1 MKRFDVS
8 VQFAVVVQEKNILAE
23 DEEQAKQIAKMRAQ
37 KRQIGGDDKELDFA
51 YVFHETDHELTGGE
65 MSGEELQTWQEE
77 VSKLPKRAPK
87 KQTREEKKNAEEL
100 ELGIRT
106 CISNALL
113 NRYFGEKSLE
123 STILGVLRDFSVQED
138 ECTFDWGVTQQTLAY
153 EMCFEVDSPT
163 CGIHGFVSVYYLKL
177 REGSNV
183 EIGSSDTLYVVEVGY
198 DFD

>member
-1 MKRFDVS
+1 MKRFDVG
-8 VQFAVVVQEKNILAE
+8 VQFAVVVQENNILAE

-37 KRQIGGDDKELDFA
+37 KRQIGGDSNEIDFV
-51 YVFHETDHELTGGE
+51 YVMHETDQLTGGE

-77 VSKLPKRAPK
+77 VSTLPKRTTK
-87 KQTREEKKNAEEL
+87 KQTREEIKNAEEL

-123 STILGVLRDFSVQED
+123 SAILGVLRDFNVQED

-153 EMCFEVDSPT
+153 EMCFEVDSPS

>member
-1 MKRFDVS
+1 MKRFDVG
-8 VQFAVVVQEKNILAE
+8 VQFAVVVQENNILAE

-37 KRQIGGDDKELDFA
+37 KRQIGGDTNEIDFV
-51 YVFHETDHELTGGE
+51 YVMHETDHELMGGE

-77 VSKLPKRAPK
+77 VSTLPKRTTK
-87 KQTREEKKNAEEL
+87 KQTREEIKNAEEL

-106 CISNALL
+106 RISNALL

-123 STILGVLRDFSVQED
+123 SAILGVLRDFHVQD
-138 ECTFDWGVTQQTLAY
+138 GECTFGWDVTQQTLAY

-163 CGIHGFVSVYYLKL
+163 CGIHCFISVYYLKL
-177 REGSNV
+177 REGANV

>member
-65 MSGEELQTWQEE
+65 MSGEELKTWQEE

-87 KQTREEKKNAEEL
+87 KQTSEEKKNAEEL
-100 ELGIRT
+100 ELAIRT

-153 EMCFEVDSPT
+153 EMCFEVDSPA
-163 CGIHGFVSVYYLKL
+163 CGIHCFVSVYYLKL

-183 EIGSSDTLYVVEVGY
+183 EIGSSETLYVVEVGY

>member
-8 VQFAVVVQEKNILAE
+8 VQFAVVVQENNILAE

-77 VSKLPKRAPK
+77 VSKLPKSAPK
-87 KQTREEKKNAEEL
+87 KQTREEKKNTEEI

-106 CISNALL
+106 CISNAIL

-123 STILGVLRDFSVQED
+123 SAILGVLRDFSVQED

-153 EMCFEVDSPT
+153 EMCFEVDSPA
-163 CGIHGFVSVYYLKL
+163 CEIHGFISVYYLKL

>member
-37 KRQIGGDDKELDFA
+37 KRQIGGDSNEIDFV
-51 YVFHETDHELTGGE
+51 YVMHETDQLTGGE

-77 VSKLPKRAPK
+77 VSTLPKRTTK
-87 KQTREEKKNAEEL
+87 KQTREEIKNAEEL

-123 STILGVLRDFSVQED
+123 SAILGVLRDFNVQED

-153 EMCFEVDSPT
+153 EMCFEVDSPS

>member
-77 VSKLPKRAPK
+77 VSTLPKRAPK
-87 KQTREEKKNAEEL
+87 KQTREEKNNAEEI

-123 STILGVLRDFSVQED
+123 SAILGVLRDFSVQED

-153 EMCFEVDSPT
+153 EMCFEVDSPA
-163 CGIHGFVSVYYLKL
+163 CGIHCFVSVYYLKL

-183 EIGSSDTLYVVEVGY
+183 EIGSSETLYVVEVGY

>member
-37 KRQIGGDDKELDFA
+37 KRQIGGDDSELDFA

-77 VSKLPKRAPK
+77 VSTLPKRATK
-87 KQTREEKKNAEEL
+87 KQTREEKKSTEEL

-106 CISNALL
+106 CISNAIL
-113 NRYFGEKSLE
+113 NRYFGEKA
-123 STILGVLRDFSVQED
+123 LRVRFWA
-138 ECTFDWGVTQQTLAY
+138 F
-153 EMCFEVDSPT
+153 
-163 CGIHGFVSVYYLKL
+163 
-177 REGSNV
+177 
-183 EIGSSDTLYVVEVGY
+183 
-198 DFD
+198 